1 MTKKTQTKDTEV
13 QAEEVSKKVA
23 DVKVE
28 EYTLKAPHNGKKP
41 GDKILLG
48 PIGRDFYKS
57 KNVI

>member
-1 MTKKTQTKDTEV
+1 MAKKKIKDVEV
-13 QAEEVSKKVA
+13 KAKEVKAETSN
-23 DVKVE
+23 VKVE
-28 EYTLKAPHNGKKP
+28 EFTLKAPHNGKKP